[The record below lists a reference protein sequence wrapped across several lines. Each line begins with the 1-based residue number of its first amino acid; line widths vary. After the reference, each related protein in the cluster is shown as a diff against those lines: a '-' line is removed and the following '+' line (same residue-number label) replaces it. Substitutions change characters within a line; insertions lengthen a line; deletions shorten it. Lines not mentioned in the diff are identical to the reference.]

1 MEAFQPKCASLKTNE
16 HRSAAD
22 CQTDYEPRTLWHRFA
37 FVAALAGARTLLQ
50 NPSCYRCDPL
60 RIRAIL
66 GLGTIIIDPELYVF
80 VEIMV
85 REASILSYIEQRNAA
100 IDPQL
105 PMDSVLDVYR

>member
-1 MEAFQPKCASLKTNE
+1 
-16 HRSAAD
+16 
-22 CQTDYEPRTLWHRFA
+22 
-37 FVAALAGARTLLQ
+37 LLQ
-50 NPSCYRCDPL
+50 HTSCYRCDPL